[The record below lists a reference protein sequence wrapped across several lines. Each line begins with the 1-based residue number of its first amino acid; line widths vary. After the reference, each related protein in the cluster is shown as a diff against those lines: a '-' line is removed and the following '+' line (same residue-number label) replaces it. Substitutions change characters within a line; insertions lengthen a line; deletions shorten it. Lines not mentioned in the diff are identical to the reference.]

1 MHVVPTVA
9 TQISAEHARDALRAS
24 MPGIDR
30 ESAALLLALISVET
44 GRGHVVN
51 NNVGNIT
58 ASDAW
63 PGGAWRPPWFSAAQ
77 TTPRMIELHA
87 KMLAGQAPS
96 AFRAYDTLTDGFA
109 DFAATLKHTFPS
121 VLAAAAT
128 GDAAAFVNALHNSRY
143 STDYNASHIPT
154 FRDLSAQFAAL
165 VASFPAGVAG
175 GVAGGGVLAA
185 IALVLV
191 LRHTHRRKRRHG
203 RSNAAS

>member
-30 ESAALLLALISVET
+30 ESAALLLALIWVET
-44 GRGHVVN
+44 GRGHVLN

-63 PGGAWRPPWFSAAQ
+63 PGGAWRPPWFSDV
-77 TTPRMIELHA
+77 TNPLHA
-87 KMLAGQAPS
+87 RMLAGQAPS

-109 DFAATLKHTFPS
+109 DFAATLKHTFPT

-175 GVAGGGVLAA
+175 VAGGGVLAA
-185 IALVLV
+185 LALVLV
-191 LRHTHRRKRRHG
+191 LRHTRRRRKRR
-203 RSNAAS
+203 ATA

>member
-30 ESAALLLALISVET
+30 ESAALLLALIWVET

-63 PGGAWRPPWFSAAQ
+63 PGGAWRPPWFSDVSS
-77 TTPRMIELHA
+77 PLHA
-87 KMLAGQAPS
+87 RMLAGQAPS
-96 AFRAYDTLTDGFA
+96 AFRAYDSLPEGFA
-109 DFAATLKHTFPS
+109 DFARVLQHTFPT
-121 VLAAAAT
+121 VLAAART
-128 GDAAAFVNALHNSRY
+128 GDAAAFVSALHDSRY

-154 FRDLSAQFAAL
+154 FRDLAAHFAAL
-165 VASFPAGVAG
+165 VASFPAGTVA
-175 GVAGGGVLAA
+175 AGGGALAA
-185 IALVLV
+185 LGLLLV
-191 LRHTHRRKRRHG
+191 LRHTRRRR
-203 RSNAAS
+203 RQRA